1 MTIFEYYEGEE
12 DIQWFPEAL
21 SQSFVKGQM
30 VYLASGKL
38 TASISSDATGI
49 LGVAQ
54 EDATET
60 INSWIPVLLA
70 HSTTMF
76 VGSSTDDGSDVTA
89 AITHLLKDCELY
101 VSTNTS
107 YVNIAQTTTPALR
120 AIAFHPEHI
129 PKTATATLVEPTNA
143 KVIFKVMDAV
153 SQATDLDAS

>member
-12 DIQWFPEAL
+12 DVQWFPEA
-21 SQSFVKGQM
+21 STQSFLKGQL
-30 VYLASGKL
+30 VYLSSGKL
-38 TASISSDATGI
+38 TACASNAQAI

-54 EDATET
+54 EDASETENT
-60 INSWIPVLLA
+60 WLPVMLA

-76 VGSSTDDGSDVTA
+76 VGSSTNAGSDVTA

-107 YVNIAQTTTPALR
+107 YVDIGTTSTNGLR
-120 AIAFHPEHI
+120 TVAFHPDHI
-129 PKTATATLVEPTNA
+129 PNTATATIVEPTNA
-143 KVIFKVMDAV
+143 KVIFKVINAY